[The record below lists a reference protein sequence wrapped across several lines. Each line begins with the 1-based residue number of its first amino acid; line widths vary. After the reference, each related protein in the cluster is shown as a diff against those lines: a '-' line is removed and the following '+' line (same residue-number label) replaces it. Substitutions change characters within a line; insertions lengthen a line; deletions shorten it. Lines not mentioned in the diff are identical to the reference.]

1 MASQSLRFKLYSL
14 LSVPIVALVGLWTFV
29 AGHVLGDFFELS
41 AATAVFEEIGDPA
54 ATLVTSLQQER
65 RDSAVYLSA
74 GQPDALRLAD
84 ARRRTDQAVEQ
95 FRGTATGER
104 ASTVTTPEVR
114 AAIDAVVER
123 TQGLARL
130 REKVDGRQSDRLDTV
145 QAYGAITDT
154 VFRLF
159 DQLITVPRVQLYQ
172 QAIGL
177 QRIAHARDLM
187 SREDAMISGA
197 VMSGTLEHDEYEA
210 MEVFAPNRQLLMNEG
225 VAMLDTELRGPFER
239 LLEGADSKRLA
250 VLEHEIVEDAR
261 LPRDTTAWQQTVTRL
276 GPGLDQLLE
285 SRVLLLTSRSDDAA
299 GGIILRIGIVGV
311 LGIAAI
317 LVAVIWSVRL
327 GRGLVEE
334 LDGLRGAATDVAEVR
349 LPQLVERLRSGQ
361 TAEADT
367 SSPISVSTPTQEVRD
382 LANAF
387 ESVRRTAVR
396 AAVGQAELRQGLN
409 RVFRNLA
416 RRNQSLV
423 HRQLGQLD
431 AMQRKT
437 AEPDQLSDLFRLD
450 HLTTRMRRQAEGLVI
465 LSGAPAGRQWRR
477 PVQML
482 DVVRGAV
489 AEVEDYL
496 RVTIHPISE
505 GTLTGS
511 AAADVIHLLAEL
523 VENATVF
530 SPPNTQVNVTGE
542 LVARG
547 FAVEIEDRGLGMP
560 DAERDELNRRLADPP
575 EFDLADSDRLGLF
588 VVGRLA
594 VRHGI
599 KVTLQRSAYGGTT
612 AIVLIPPSL
621 MTDPSTGDLAHTRP
635 D

>member
-1 MASQSLRFKLYSL
+1 MPSQSLRFKLYSL
-14 LSVPIVALVGLWTFV
+14 LSVPIVALIGLWTFV

-41 AATAVFEEIGDPA
+41 TATAVFEEIGDPA
-54 ATLVTSLQQER
+54 GGLVTSLQQER
-65 RDSAVYLSA
+65 RDSAIFLSS
-74 GQPDALRLAD
+74 GQPDALRLAN
-84 ARRRTDQAVEQ
+84 ARRATDQAVEQ
-95 FRGTATGER
+95 FRHTAIGER
-104 ASTVTTPEVR
+104 ASTVTTREMRV
-114 AAIDAVVER
+114 AIDAVIDR
-123 TQGLARL
+123 TQGLSKL
-130 REKVDGRQSDRLDTV
+130 REKVDGKQSDRLETV

-154 VFRLF
+154 VFRLY

-172 QAIGL
+172 QAIAL
-177 QRIAHARDLM
+177 QRIAHARDLI
-187 SREDAMISGA
+187 SREDALVSGA
-197 VMSGTLEHDEYEA
+197 VLSGKLDHEEYEA
-210 MEVFAPNRQLLMNEG
+210 IEVLSPNRQLLLSEG
-225 VAMLDTELRGPFER
+225 VAMLDTELRTPFER
-239 LLEGADSKRLA
+239 LIDGADNTRLGA
-250 VLEHEIVEDAR
+250 LEREIIEGAR
-261 LPRDTTAWQQTVTRL
+261 LPRDAAAWQEAVTRI
-276 GPGLDQLLE
+276 GPTLDQLLE
-285 SRVLLLTSRSDDAA
+285 SRIQLLTGRSDDTA
-299 GGIILRIGIVGV
+299 GGIIARIVIVGG

-367 SSPISVSTPTQEVRD
+367 SSPIAVTTPTQEMRD

-396 AAVGQAELRQGLN
+396 AAIGQAELRQGLN

-496 RVTIHPISE
+496 RVNVQPMPDA
-505 GTLTGS
+505 TLTGA

-530 SPPNTQVNVTGE
+530 SPPNTQVNVSGE

-547 FAVEIEDRGLGMP
+547 FAVEIEDRGLGMS
-560 DAERDELNRRLADPP
+560 DTERDELNRRLADPP

-612 AIVLIPPSL
+612 AIVLIPISL
-621 MTDPSTGDLAHTRP
+621 MTDPTGDLAHTHT

>member
-1 MASQSLRFKLYSL
+1 MPSQSLRFKLYSL
-14 LSVPIVALVGLWTFV
+14 LSVPIVALIGLWTFV

-41 AATAVFEEIGDPA
+41 TATAVFEEIGAPA
-54 ATLVTSLQQER
+54 GGLVSSLQQER
-65 RDSAVYLSA
+65 RDSAVFLSS
-74 GQPDALRLAD
+74 GQPDALRLAA
-84 ARRRTDQAVEQ
+84 ARRRTDQAVER
-95 FRGTATGER
+95 FKHSATGER
-104 ASTVTTPEVR
+104 ASTVTTPELRV
-114 AAIDAVVER
+114 AIDAVLER
-123 TQGLARL
+123 TQGLSRL
-130 REKVDGRQSDRLDTV
+130 REKVDGKQSGRLDTV
-145 QAYGAITDT
+145 QAYGAISDT
-154 VFRLF
+154 VFRLY

-172 QAIGL
+172 QAVAL
-177 QRIAHARDLM
+177 QRIGHARDLI
-187 SREDAMISGA
+187 SREDALVSGA
-197 VMSGTLEHDEYEA
+197 VMSGKLEHEEYEA
-210 MEVFAPNRQLLMNEG
+210 IEVLSPNRQLLMNEG
-225 VAMLDTELRGPFER
+225 VAMLDTELRAPFER
-239 LLEGADSKRLA
+239 LVDGAENRRLA
-250 VLEHEIVEDAR
+250 ALEHEIVEEAR
-261 LPRDTTAWQQTVTRL
+261 LPRDTAAWQEVVTRL
-276 GPGLDQLLE
+276 GPAFDQLLE
-285 SRVLLLTSRSDDAA
+285 SRIQLLTGRSDDTA
-299 GGIILRIGIVGV
+299 GGIIARIVIVGG

-317 LVAVIWSVRL
+317 LLAVIWSVRL

-361 TAEADT
+361 TVEA
-367 SSPISVSTPTQEVRD
+367 SSPIAVPTPTQEVRD

-387 ESVRRTAVR
+387 ESVRRTAVS
-396 AAVGQAELRQGLN
+396 AAIGQAELRQGLN

-482 DVVRGAV
+482 DIVRGAV

-496 RVTIHPISE
+496 RVNVQPMPAAL
-505 GTLTGS
+505 LTGG

-530 SPPNTQVNVTGE
+530 SPPNTQVNVSGE

-547 FAVEIEDRGLGMP
+547 FAVEIEDRGLGLP
-560 DAERDELNRRLADPP
+560 DAERDELNRRLAQPP

-612 AIVLIPPSL
+612 AIVLIPLSL
-621 MTDPSTGDLAHTRP
+621 MTDPSGDLAHTST